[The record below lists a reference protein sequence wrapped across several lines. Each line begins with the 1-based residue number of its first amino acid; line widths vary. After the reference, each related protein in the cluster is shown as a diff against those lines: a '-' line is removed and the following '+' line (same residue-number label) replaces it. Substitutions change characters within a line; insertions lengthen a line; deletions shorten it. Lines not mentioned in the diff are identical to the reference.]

1 MMGKRTIQIPTDEH
15 RRLQAAESDL
25 ANVLLESVA
34 DKQKIEQLETDLG
47 NTLLEII
54 NIRMEV

>member
-1 MMGKRTIQIPTDEH
+1 MGRKIKIPTSEE

-25 ANVLLESVA
+25 ANVLLESMA

-54 NIRMEV
+54 NIRMGV